1 MLQQTTI
8 DRSRPRAIAL
18 WLYLVA
24 GLIVAMVVLGGITRL
39 TESGLSITEWKP
51 ISGAIPPLNHA
62 QWVAEFD
69 NYKRIPQYQDYNRSM
84 TLAGFKAIFFWEYLH
99 RLVGR
104 LIGTAFAVPLIWFA
118 VKRQIPRGYGWRL
131 CALLALGGLQGALG
145 WLMVRSGLSARTEVA
160 PLWLAAHLLTAC
172 FTLAGMVW
180 TALDLRARAGG
191 YDAKPARLVPIATIA
206 LLLLFAQ
213 LLFGALTAGLRAGYA
228 FASWP
233 LMGDSL
239 FPSGVT
245 MLEPAWRN
253 AVDNPIVVQFIH
265 RWFAFV
271 AAAGLVALGLRA
283 ARAGAR
289 GPALTVI
296 ALVCVQILLGIS
308 TLLSGVQIVVAVA
321 HQLNAA
327 LTLIAAVIAAHALG
341 RRAPILVPV
350 S

>member
-51 ISGAIPPLNHA
+51 ISGAIPPLSHA

-84 TLAGFKAIFFWEYLH
+84 TLAGFKEIFFWEYLH

-131 CALLALGGLQGALG
+131 CALLALGGLQGAIG
-145 WLMVRSGLSARTEVA
+145 WWMVSSGLSVRTDVSHIR
-160 PLWLAAHLLTAC
+160 LAVHLVTALVI
-172 FTLAGMVW
+172 LAGIVW
-180 TALDLRARAGG
+180 TAMDLRARA
-191 YDAKPARLVPIATIA
+191 ANPLARPARLAPLGALA
-206 LLLLFAQ
+206 LLLLLAQ
-213 LLFGALTAGLRAGYA
+213 ITLGALTAGLRAGYA

-245 MLEPAWRN
+245 MLQPAWRN

-296 ALVCVQILLGIS
+296 ALVCVQVLLGIS
-308 TLLSGVQIVVAVA
+308 TLLSGVEIVVAVA

-327 LTLIAAVIAAHALG
+327 LTLVAAVIAAHALG